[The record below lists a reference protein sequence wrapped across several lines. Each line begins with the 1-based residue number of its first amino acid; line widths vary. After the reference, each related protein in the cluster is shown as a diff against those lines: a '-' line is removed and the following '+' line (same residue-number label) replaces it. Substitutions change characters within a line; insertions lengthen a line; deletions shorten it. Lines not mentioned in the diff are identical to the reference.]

1 VIHFKQAAALPGK
14 IAHLQAG
21 YRYATRAGPGR
32 NSLAPCHAQGHE
44 VSSALVFPHAL
55 GLNMRI
61 LPVLLLLFF
70 SSYPAVLRAQS
81 TNGTVSGRVTDP
93 GKAVISDAKVA
104 AINEGTNVRYENA
117 SNDAG
122 EFYLTNLPPGNYR
135 IEIEKAGFRK
145 LFKPEVI
152 LHVQDVLEIDI
163 EMTLGSGS
171 ESITVEGGAPL
182 VETASSEIG
191 GLVNS
196 RQIEDLPLNGRNYID
211 LSLLQAG
218 VTNSLNS
225 TGTNGFGGMTGT
237 VYSSNGAPVIS
248 NNFLLD
254 GTQIANQ
261 SDWGT
266 ASFAGTTLGVDGI
279 QEYKVLTSA
288 YDATYGMTMGSQ
300 MVMISKGGTN
310 QYHGD
315 LFEYLRNS
323 AFNARNF
330 FDGPKIP
337 HLEKNNFGS
346 SFGGPIR
353 KDKTFFYAV
362 YEGLQES
369 LGFTA
374 DDLVPA
380 AGCHGPAGTSITEAA
395 CPTLGL
401 APGGSVKIANTD
413 IAALLSL
420 YPNPNSGANSYIFG
434 PSTKIGVN
442 YGQIRLDRIF
452 SSSDAFFARYTINSA
467 YVNSASNQ
475 GTPTTS
481 GTAFPE
487 FRGGGNDLDQ
497 FITLS
502 EAHMISANVSNTA
515 RLAFS
520 RTNFGSF
527 PIDVGSLP
535 TGIEPF
541 IAGRPFG
548 SFSITNL
555 TTVGIGRLVGPPDSL
570 HLQNIYSFGDGLDDQ
585 RGKHSLRFGT
595 LLNRFNEAL
604 TVPVAYEGSAT
615 YTSFA
620 NFLRGIPLLYGG
632 PLAGSDINRYFL
644 YSTLGFYIQDD
655 YRVTSRLTVNMGLR
669 YEFMTTP
676 REGEGRQYAIHN
688 LETDST
694 VLPGGELAAWTP
706 GPVMQNRT
714 YRNFSPRFGFAWDV
728 FGDGKTAVRAGG
740 GIYYDV
746 GNLGGAFI
754 NEADGSY
761 PAIFYTFTNPTNAVV
776 TFPITPPT
784 VTSVLSSNLANSIV
798 TVAYIAGQPYNI
810 QYNLSVQRQWARNTA
825 ISVAY
830 VGSRGVHL
838 WQQLEGNPTI
848 PTAVLNGIQYW
859 SDSIPLC
866 QIGTIPT
873 CRINSNFGSVN
884 TNNTVGIS
892 HYDSLQ
898 VVINKRLS
906 SGLEAQGAY
915 TYSHSLDTPIG
926 QLVAADC
933 AGAPGMDTGVSSNT
947 RAYDYG
953 PSCFDVR
960 HNFRM
965 SLLYHFPNLKLNRVL
980 SKLVDGWWMGNI
992 VSLQTGLPF
1001 TPVLANNRSN
1011 SGNLSTGADRVDVNT
1026 QAIAQGTAFTNAQGG
1041 TYIAAANFIPYDPQ
1055 TVITG
1060 NPNQWFN
1067 PNMFHLQ
1074 PMVPCPTNPAL
1085 TCGTLGDAARGIL
1098 RGPGLGDWN
1107 FSVVKDTAVPLLS
1120 EQGSVEFRA
1129 EIFNILNHTNFGM
1142 PASGTVF
1149 NGATSILGAYQQA
1162 PLAGVGQITTTA
1174 TTSRQIQFA
1183 LKLIF

>member
-1 VIHFKQAAALPGK
+1 MLLTALLLV
-14 IAHLQAG
+14 AVLC
-21 YRYATRAGPGR
+21 R
-32 NSLAPCHAQGHE
+32 SLALAQE
-44 VSSALVFPHAL
+44 ETA
-55 GLNMRI
+55 GLNGQI
-61 LPVLLLLFF
+61 TDHDGL
-70 SSYPAVLRAQS
+70 AVA
-81 TNGTVSGRVTDP
+81 GV
-93 GKAVISDAKVA
+93 KVQA
-104 AINEGTNVRYENA
+104 LNAGTNVSYSA
-117 SNDAG
+117 DSNETGFYNFPALPAG
-122 EFYLTNLPPGNYR
+122 AYNVTATKDGFQQAIRPGV
-135 IEIEKAGFRK
+135 E
-145 LFKPEVI
+145 
-152 LHVQDVLEIDI
+152 LHVSDSISLKFSLQV
-163 EMTLGSGS
+163 GSVAQS
-171 ESITVEGGAPL
+171 VTVEGGAPL
-182 VETASSEIG
+182 VETTSSEIG

-196 RQIEDLPLNGRNYID
+196 EKIEDLPLNGRNYID

-254 GTQIANQ
+254 GTQITNQ

-288 YDATYGMTMGSQ
+288 YDASYGMSMGSE
-300 MVMISKGGTN
+300 MVMISKGGTD

-315 LFEYLRNS
+315 VFEYLRNS

-330 FDGPKIP
+330 FDGAKIP
-337 HLEKNNFGS
+337 QLEKNNFGA

-362 YEGLQES
+362 YEGLQEN

-374 DDLVPA
+374 NDLVPA
-380 AGCHGPAGTSITEAA
+380 PGCHGAAGTVITETA

-401 APGGSVKIANTD
+401 APGGSVTIANAD

-420 YPNPNSGANSYIFG
+420 YPNPNNGTNSYLFG
-434 PSTKIGVN
+434 PSTKVGVN
-442 YGQIRLDRIF
+442 YGQIRFDQSF
-452 SSSDAFFARYTINSA
+452 SSSDSVFARYTIDSA
-467 YVNSASNQ
+467 NVNSASNQ
-475 GTPTTS
+475 GTPITS

-487 FRGGGNDLDQ
+487 FRGGGKDLDQ

-502 EAHMISANVSNTA
+502 ETHIISPSMLNTA

-527 PIDVGSLP
+527 LIDVGLLP

-541 IAGRPFG
+541 ITGRQFG
-548 SFSITNL
+548 SFSIANL

-570 HLQNIYSFGDGLDDQ
+570 HLQNIYSFGDDLYYQ
-585 RGKHSLRFGT
+585 RGKHRLQFGT

-604 TVPVAYEGSAT
+604 TVPVAYQGNASYA
-615 YTSFA
+615 SFA
-620 NFLRGIPLLYGG
+620 NFLQGIPLSYGG
-632 PLAGSDINRYFL
+632 PLTGSDINRYFL
-644 YSTLGFYIQDD
+644 YNTLGFYAQDD
-655 YRVTSRLTVNMGLR
+655 YHIASRLTVNMGLR

-676 REGEGRQYAIHN
+676 WEAEGRQYAIRN
-688 LETDST
+688 LTTDST
-694 VLPGGELAAWTP
+694 ALPGGELAAWIP
-706 GPVMQNRT
+706 GHVMQNAT
-714 YRNFSPRFGFAWDV
+714 YWNFSPRFGFAWDV
-728 FGDGKTAVRAGG
+728 FGDGKTAVWGG
-740 GIYYDV
+740 GGVYYDV

-761 PAIFYTFTNPTNAVV
+761 PAIFNTITNPTNAVI
-776 TFPITPPT
+776 TFPITLPT
-784 VTSVLSSNLANSIV
+784 VTSFLSGNNANVV
-798 TVAYIAGQPYNI
+798 TTVDYHAGQPYNI
-810 QYNLSVQRQWARNTA
+810 QYNLTVQHQLARNTA

-830 VGSRGVHL
+830 VGSHGLHL

-848 PTAVLNGIQYW
+848 PTAVVNGVQYW
-859 SDSIPLC
+859 SDSVPHC

-873 CRINSNFGSVN
+873 CRINPNFGSVN
-884 TNNTVGIS
+884 TNNTVGVS
-892 HYDSLQ
+892 HYDSFQ
-898 VVINKRLS
+898 VVANKRLS
-906 SGLEAQGAY
+906 SGLEAQAAY
-915 TYSHSLDTPIG
+915 TYGHSLDTPIG

-947 RAYDYG
+947 MVYDYG

-965 SLLYHFPNLKLNRVL
+965 SLLYHFPNLKRNGVI
-980 SKLVDGWWMGNI
+980 SKFVDGWWMGNI

-1001 TPVLANNRSN
+1001 TPILANNRSN
-1011 SGNLSTGADRVDVNT
+1011 SGNLSTGADRVDINT
-1026 QAIAQGTAFTNAQGG
+1026 QSVAQGTALTNAEGG
-1041 TYIAAANFIPYDPQ
+1041 TYTAATNFIPYNPH

-1067 PNMFHLQ
+1067 PDMFDLQ
-1074 PMVPCPTNPAL
+1074 PMVPCPNNVVL

-1098 RGPGLGDWN
+1098 RGPSLGDWD
-1107 FSVVKDTAVPLLS
+1107 FSLVKDTAVSLS
-1120 EQGSVEFRA
+1120 GREASVEFRA
-1129 EIFNILNHTNFGM
+1129 EFFNILNHTNFGM
-1142 PASGTVF
+1142 PASATVF
-1149 NGATSILGAYQQA
+1149 NGATSVLGAYQQA
-1162 PLAGVGQITTTA
+1162 PLTGVGQITTTV